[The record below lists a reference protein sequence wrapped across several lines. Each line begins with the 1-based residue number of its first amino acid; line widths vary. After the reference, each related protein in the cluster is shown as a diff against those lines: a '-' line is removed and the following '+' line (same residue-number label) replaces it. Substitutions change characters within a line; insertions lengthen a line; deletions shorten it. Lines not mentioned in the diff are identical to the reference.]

1 MSLTLVKHDWP
12 GTQGLSWAM
21 AGCPGRIAIR
31 VAAATKQNPAT
42 NDPLI
47 ASAANLVAPRRTSSA
62 PADECLR
69 RIANARMVSPL
80 AEPWSAR
87 RRPAPLQQPNRIHD
101 VWIVVWSGCA
111 GQHTPLVRAS
121 RPLWAAGCKG
131 VRHAQVVSRAGHLA

>member
-31 VAAATKQNPAT
+31 VDAATKQNPAT

-47 ASAANLVAPRRTSSA
+47 ASAANLVAPRRTSRA

-101 VWIVVWSGCA
+101 VWLYCGKFATAWSA
-111 GQHTPLVRAS
+111 AMLVPHRAA
-121 RPLWAAGCKG
+121 RAAPWRTG
-131 VRHAQVVSRAGHLA
+131 

>member
-47 ASAANLVAPRRTSSA
+47 ASAANLVAPRRTSRA
-62 PADECLR
+62 QADECLR
-69 RIANARMVSPL
+69 RIANARMVPPR
-80 AEPWSAR
+80 AKPCRQGAAR
-87 RRPAPLQQPNRIHD
+87 RLYSNLTESMSY
-101 VWIVVWSGCA
+101 W
-111 GQHTPLVRAS
+111 L
-121 RPLWAAGCKG
+121 
-131 VRHAQVVSRAGHLA
+131 